1 VQEATPDS
9 ASEPAQLIVT
19 AWLYQP
25 FASGG
30 RPADAEIA
38 GAVASNFRGNK
49 SDDETLPATSAQ
61 EPLAE
66 AVLLSGPLYVA
77 DVQPAIPDSASVPLQ
92 VIRTGW
98 LYHPD

>member
-1 VQEATPDS
+1 MPL
-9 ASEPAQLIVT
+9 QLIVT

-30 RPADAEIA
+30 RPGDAEIA
-38 GAVASNFRGNK
+38 GAVASNLRGNK
-49 SDDETLPATSAQ
+49 SEEETLPATSAQ
-61 EPLAE
+61 VPLAE
-66 AVLLSGPLYVA
+66 PVPLSGPLYVA
-77 DVQPAIPDSASVPLQ
+77 DVQPAIPESASVPLH